1 MVPFVSVSLSQSDRY
16 YDLGTYHRQVD
27 TPSAQAQTWVD
38 RGLVWAYAFNHDEAI
53 RCFERA
59 LELDPDL
66 AIARWG
72 IAYSVGPNY
81 NKAWEAFDP
90 VDLAASLARA
100 RMELGLATTGRAS
113 AVERAMIEALKGRFP
128 TDDPDDIDALHA
140 GHVSYADA
148 MATLAEVYP
157 DDVDVQA
164 LAADALVNVTAWA
177 LWDTRTGEP
186 APGSRVLEA
195 KRILDDALAVAAG
208 REHPGVLHLYLHTME
223 MSATPQDALP
233 AADLLRGLVPD
244 AGHLQHMASHIDV
257 LCGDYRNSVVSN
269 LTAVQADRLFV
280 EREGP
285 LNFYSLYRAH
295 NLHFVVYSAMFEG
308 NSAIAL
314 RAADELAEQ
323 LTPEL
328 LAIESPPMADWL
340 EAFVPLRIHVLVRFG
355 RWDEL
360 ISQPVPDD
368 VDLYCTTA
376 ATIHYGRGV
385 AHAAKGQ
392 IAQAHAERE
401 AFTAA
406 YGRIPESRYL
416 FNNTARDILAV
427 AAEMLDGE
435 IAYRKAEVDDA
446 FAHLRRAIELDDALP
461 YDEPWGWMQPTR
473 HAYGALLL
481 EQGLVEQAAAVYAA
495 VSGSIPPSA
504 GRASTPATCGACT
517 AITNACN
524 GWAARRR
531 RASSASSWRWRWRVR
546 TCPSPHPAHAG
557 SRSSSHVIDRQV
569 GASCSSIGLPSESV
583 ICTCLPPGPTMTS
596 LRTVTPPVRKRSTSA
611 SRSST

>member
-1 MVPFVSVSLSQSDRY
+1 MSVSRGDVDRY

-27 TPSAQAQTWVD
+27 TPSPQAQIWTD

-59 LELDPDL
+59 LDLDPDL

-72 IAYSVGPNY
+72 IAYAIGPNY

-100 RMELGLATTGRAS
+100 RSELGLAGNARAS
-113 AVERAMIEALKGRFP
+113 ALERGLIEALGARFP
-128 TDDPDDIDALHA
+128 TDDPDDTDALLA
-140 GHVSYADA
+140 GHASYADA
-148 MATLAEVYP
+148 MARLADAYP
-157 DDVDVQA
+157 DDIDVQA

-177 LWDTRTGEP
+177 LWDTSTGEP
-186 APGSRVLEA
+186 APGSRVLGA
-195 KRILDDALAVAAG
+195 KRILDDALATPEG

-269 LTAVQADRLFV
+269 LTAVRADRLFV

-308 NSAIAL
+308 NSRIAL
-314 RAADELAEQ
+314 SAADELAGQ

-328 LAIESPPMADWL
+328 LSIETPPMADWL
-340 EAFVPLRIHVLVRFG
+340 EAFAPLRIHVLIRFG

-360 ISQPVPDD
+360 VAHALPDD
-368 VDLYCTTA
+368 VGLYCTTA
-376 ATIHYGRGV
+376 ATIHYGRGL

-392 IAQAHAERE
+392 LPQAHAERE
-401 AFTAA
+401 AFAAA
-406 YGRIPESRYL
+406 YDRIPDSRYL

-435 IAYRKAEVDDA
+435 IAYRERQFEEA
-446 FAHLRRAIELDDALP
+446 FGHLRRAIQLDDALP

-481 EQGLVEQAAAVYAA
+481 EQGHVEDAAEVYAA
-495 VSGSIPPSA
+495 DLGLDPTLSRPCQHPGNVWSLHGYHECLQRLHRTAEAAIIGQQLALASA
-504 GRASTPATCGACT
+504 RADVPIA
-517 AITNACN
+517 
-524 GWAARRR
+524 
-531 RASSASSWRWRWRVR
+531 
-546 TCPSPHPAHAG
+546 
-557 SRSSSHVIDRQV
+557 
-569 GASCSSIGLPSESV
+569 ASCACRLEVG
-583 ICTCLPPGPTMTS
+583 
-596 LRTVTPPVRKRSTSA
+596 
-611 SRSST
+611 